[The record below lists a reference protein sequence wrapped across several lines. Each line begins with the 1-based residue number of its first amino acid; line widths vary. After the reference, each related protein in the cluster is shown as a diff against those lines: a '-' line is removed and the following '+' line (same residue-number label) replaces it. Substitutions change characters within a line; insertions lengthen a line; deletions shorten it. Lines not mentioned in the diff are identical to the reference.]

1 MPAAADIDLARWVRP
16 GDTVMWGQAAAEP
29 VSLVR
34 ALADQRHRF
43 ERTRVFLGVGH
54 SGVLQPAH
62 ADAMDFLAYCG
73 SGTNRQL
80 VDAGVL
86 DIWPGRY
93 SELPARI
100 RGGELRVD
108 VLLLQVSP
116 PDAHGRHSLGLAQ
129 EYLLAAL
136 DTARVVIVEVNDQ
149 VPWTFGERC
158 LEADRIDAHVQAS
171 YAPLPSRTAGSS
183 TVERVIAARVA
194 PLVEDGATLQCGL
207 GTLPDA
213 ILAALSDRRDLGI
226 HSGSI
231 GDGAAALMEAGVV
244 TNARKGRD
252 LGVSVAGVMMGGARL
267 FRFAHCNPA
276 IALRGTE
283 YTHAADVLASLPR
296 FVAINSAV
304 EVDLTGQVNAEVAAE
319 RYVGAVGG
327 ALDFLIGAHRS
338 RGGVPMIALPS
349 TAGSH
354 SRVVAHL
361 AGPVSTPRC
370 DAGVFVT
377 EYGSADLRGLPI
389 AARIRRMLD
398 IAHPDHRERL
408 EREAFDVR
416 LPIQPFRKVPTSPCA
431 KPSS

>member
-1 MPAAADIDLARWVRP
+1 MGPGLTTAADIDLARWVRP

-43 ERTRVFLGVGH
+43 QRTRAILGVGH
-54 SGVLQPAH
+54 CGVLQPGH
-62 ADAMDFLAYCG
+62 ADAIEFLAYCG
-73 SGTNRQL
+73 SGCNRQL
-80 VDAGVL
+80 ADAGVL

-93 SELPARI
+93 SELPAQI
-100 RGGELRVD
+100 RAGALRVD
-108 VLLLQVSP
+108 VLMLQVAP
-116 PDAHGRHSLGLAQ
+116 PDAQGRYSLGLAQ

-149 VPWTFGERC
+149 VPWTFGERY
-158 LEADRIDAHVQAS
+158 LEAGRIDAHVQAS
-171 YAPLPSRTAGSS
+171 YAPLPSRTGGGGA
-183 TVERVIAARVA
+183 VERAIAAHAAR
-194 PLVEDGATLQCGL
+194 LVEDGATLQCGL
-207 GTLPDA
+207 GALPDA

-226 HSGSI
+226 HSGTI
-231 GDGAAALMEAGVV
+231 GDGVADLMEAGVV

-252 LGVSVAGVMMGGARL
+252 VGVTVAGVMMGGERL
-267 FRFAHCNPA
+267 FRFAHRNPA
-276 IALRGTE
+276 ISLRGTE

-296 FVAINSAV
+296 FVAINSAL
-304 EVDLTGQVNAEVAAE
+304 EVDLTGQVNAEVAAG

-327 ALDFLIGAHRS
+327 APDFLGGAHRS
-338 RGGVPMIALPS
+338 RGGVPMVALAS

-354 SRVVAHL
+354 SRVVARL

-377 EYGSADLRGLPI
+377 EYGIADLRGLPI
-389 AARIRRMLD
+389 AARIRRMID

-408 EREAFDVR
+408 ERFTKD
-416 LPIQPFRKVPTSPCA
+416 SP
-431 KPSS
+431 S